1 MAKSKKRFEDYG
13 MLRVATAIPTV
24 KVADVEYNLKQHI
37 QLFREAQEQGV
48 QLLVFPELSLTGY
61 TCADLFHHRPLLDGA
76 VNSLKHLAEATRGID
91 MAVVVGCPLT
101 YQNRLY
107 NCGILLGDG
116 KVIGIVPKVYLPNYA
131 EFYEARWFASG
142 AEVPAGARI
151 SLGNL
156 ADSSFDNILFGQN
169 LLFDFEGVTIGIE
182 VCEDLW
188 VPIPPSSRMAL
199 AGANVI
205 VNLSC
210 SDEVL
215 GKHTYLRQMIQSQ
228 SGRLA
233 CAYVYA
239 SAGFGESSTDLVFA
253 GKGLIAENGSMLG
266 ESERFQMESHLLVR
280 DVDVEKLMV
289 LRRSQT
295 TFTQLQP
302 GMGMQAEQ
310 EVYGEFRHI
319 YEPTQH
325 GYYTIGL
332 TKLPSPDFSARLN
345 RYVAPRPFVP
355 TAVTRGQNGGL
366 PAEMVE
372 RCSEIFNIQVQGL
385 VTRLNHIKAQSAIIG
400 ISGGLDSTLALLVT
414 VRAFDKLGWDR
425 KRIIG
430 ITMPGFGTSGRTY
443 NNSIGLMKA
452 LGITLKEISIV
463 PSVNQHFKDLGIDS
477 SIHDVT
483 YENCQARERTQIL
496 MDASNQY
503 NGIVVGTGDLS
514 ELCLG
519 WCTYN
524 GDHMSM
530 YAVNTSIPKT
540 LVKYLVWYVAE
551 SFRVENPTSHV
562 RAEGRER
569 SVAEILFDVIDTPIS
584 PELIPTDEK
593 GNIAQKTEDL
603 VGPYELHDFFL
614 YHSFRFGA
622 SPRKIFMLAKH
633 AFQDAEYQ
641 GVREGN
647 YDDETIKKWMRTF
660 FRRFF
665 QQQFKRSCLPDGPKV
680 GTVSISPRG
689 DWRMPSDAC
698 ATLWLAECDTL

>member
-1 MAKSKKRFEDYG
+1 MAKSKKIFEDYG
-13 MLRVATAIPTV
+13 LLRVATAIPTV
-24 KVADVEYNLKQHI
+24 KVADAEYNLKQHI
-37 QLFREAQEQGV
+37 LLIHEAHQQGV
-48 QLLVFPELSLTGY
+48 QLLVFPELSITGY
-61 TCADLFHHRPLLDGA
+61 TCADLFHHEPLLQGA
-76 VNSLKHLAEATRGID
+76 KLALMHLCEATRGID
-91 MAVVVGCPLT
+91 MAVVVGCPLS

-107 NCGILLGDG
+107 NCGVLLGDG
-116 KVIGIVPKVYLPNYA
+116 KIVGIVPKVYLPNYA

-151 SLGNL
+151 SLGRL
-156 ADSSFDNILFGQN
+156 ADTSFDNILFGQN
-169 LLFDFEGVTIGIE
+169 LLFDFECVTLGIE
-182 VCEDLW
+182 ICEDLW
-188 VPIPPSSRMAL
+188 VPMPPSSRMAL

-215 GKHTYLRQMIQSQ
+215 GKHAYLRQMIKAQ

-253 GKGLIAENGSMLG
+253 GKGLIAENGSLLG

-280 DVDVEKLMV
+280 DVDIEKLMV

-302 GMGMQAEQ
+302 DMGVMNEQ
-310 EVYGEFRHI
+310 QVYGEFRRI

-332 TKLPSPDFSARLN
+332 TKLPAPDFASNLN
-345 RYVAPRPFVP
+345 RFVTPRPFVP
-355 TAVTRGQNGGL
+355 TPINETGL
-366 PAEMVE
+366 STEMEE

-385 VTRLNHIKAQSAIIG
+385 VTRLNHIKCQTAVIG

-414 VRAFDKLGWDR
+414 VQAFDKLGWDR
-425 KRIIG
+425 SRIVG

-443 NNSIGLMKA
+443 KNSMQLMRS
-452 LGITLKEISIV
+452 LGISVKEISIV
-463 PSVNQHFKDLGIDS
+463 KSVNQHFQDLGIDS

-503 NGIVVGTGDLS
+503 NGIVIGTGDLS

-530 YAVNTSIPKT
+530 YAVNTSVPKT
-540 LVKYLVWYVAE
+540 LVKYLVKYVALKMD
-551 SFRVENPTSHV
+551 
-562 RAEGRER
+562 RELKTR
-569 SVAEILFDVIDTPIS
+569 QQVSIDEKAVVKTLLDVIDTPIS

-633 AFQDAEYQ
+633 AFQDYEYEEL
-641 GVREGN
+641 REGT
-647 YDDETIKKWMRTF
+647 YDDATIKKWMRTF

-698 ATLWLAECDTL
+698 ATLWLKECDTL

>member
-1 MAKSKKRFEDYG
+1 MAKPKKINEDYG
-13 MLRVATAIPTV
+13 LLRVATAIPTV

-37 QLFREAQEQGV
+37 QLMREAHEQGV
-48 QLLVFPELSLTGY
+48 QLLAFPELSLTGY
-61 TCADLFHHRPLLDGA
+61 TCADLFHHEPLIKGA
-76 VNSLKHLAEATRGID
+76 REALKHMAEATRGID
-91 MAVVVGCPLT
+91 MAIVVGCPLA

-107 NCGILLGDG
+107 NCAVLLGDG
-116 KVIGIVPKVYLPNYA
+116 NIVGIVPKIYLPNYA

-142 AEVPAGARI
+142 AEVVPGAKI
-151 SLGNL
+151 SLGTL
-156 ADSSFDNILFGQN
+156 ADKHYDNILFGQN
-169 LLFDFEGVTIGIE
+169 LLFDFEGATLGIE
-182 VCEDLW
+182 ICEDLW
-188 VPIPPSSRMAL
+188 VPIPPSNRMAL

-215 GKHTYLRQMIQSQ
+215 GKHAYLRRMIQAQ
-228 SGRLA
+228 SGRLV

-253 GKGLIAENGSMLG
+253 GKGLIAENGALLG
-266 ESERFQMESHLLVR
+266 ESERFKLDSSLLVR
-280 DVDVEKLMV
+280 DIDIEKLNV
-289 LRRSQT
+289 LRRQQT

-302 GMGMQAEQ
+302 QMGVQSEQ
-310 EVYGEFRHI
+310 QVYGEFRRI

-325 GYYTIGL
+325 GFYTVGL
-332 TKLPSPDFSARLN
+332 TKLTAPDFAADLR
-345 RYVAPRPFVP
+345 RHVAPRPFVP
-355 TAVTRGQNGGL
+355 SNDDDM
-366 PAEMVE
+366 EE

-385 VTRLNHIKAQSAIIG
+385 VTRLNHIKCQSAIIG

-414 VRAFDKLGWDR
+414 VQAFDKLGWDR

-463 PSVNQHFKDLGIDS
+463 PSVNQHFQDLGIDS
-477 SIHDVT
+477 SVHDVT

-503 NGIVVGTGDLS
+503 NGIVIGTGDLS

-540 LVKYLVWYVAE
+540 LVKYLVKYVACTMKE
-551 SFRVENPTSHV
+551 EQEKEKNT
-562 RAEGRER
+562 ADR
-569 SVAEILFDVIDTPIS
+569 SAAEILFDVIDTPIS

-593 GNIAQKTEDL
+593 GDIAQKTEDL

-622 SPRKIFMLAKH
+622 SPRKIFMLAKE
-633 AFQDAEYQ
+633 AFQNEKYASC
-641 GVREGN
+641 REGS
-647 YDDETIKKWMRTF
+647 YDDATIKKWMRTF

-698 ATLWLAECDTL
+698 ATLWLQECDTL

>member
-1 MAKSKKRFEDYG
+1 MAKSKKIFEDYG
-13 MLRVATAIPTV
+13 LLRVATAIPTV
-24 KVADVEYNLKQHI
+24 KVADAEYNLKQHI
-37 QLFREAQEQGV
+37 QLIHEAHQQGV
-48 QLLVFPELSLTGY
+48 QLLVFPELSITGY
-61 TCADLFHHRPLLDGA
+61 TCADLFHHEPLLQGA
-76 VNSLKHLAEATRGID
+76 KLALMHLCEATRGID
-91 MAVVVGCPLT
+91 MAVVVGCPLS

-107 NCGILLGDG
+107 NCGVLLGDG
-116 KVIGIVPKVYLPNYA
+116 KIVGIVPKVYLPNYA

-151 SLGNL
+151 SLGRL
-156 ADSSFDNILFGQN
+156 ADTSFDNILFGQN
-169 LLFDFEGVTIGIE
+169 LLFDFEGVTLGIE
-182 VCEDLW
+182 ICEDLW
-188 VPIPPSSRMAL
+188 VPMPPSSRMAL

-215 GKHTYLRQMIQSQ
+215 GKHAYLRQMIKAQ

-253 GKGLIAENGSMLG
+253 GKGLIAENGSLLG

-280 DVDVEKLMV
+280 DVDIEKLMV

-302 GMGMQAEQ
+302 GMGVMNEQ
-310 EVYGEFRHI
+310 QVYGEFRRI

-332 TKLPSPDFSARLN
+332 TKLPAPDFASNLN
-345 RYVAPRPFVP
+345 RFVTPRPFVP
-355 TAVTRGQNGGL
+355 TPINETGL
-366 PAEMVE
+366 STEMEE

-385 VTRLNHIKAQSAIIG
+385 VTRLNHIKCQTAVIG

-414 VRAFDKLGWDR
+414 VQAFDKLGWDR
-425 KRIIG
+425 SRIVG

-443 NNSIGLMKA
+443 KNSMQLMKS
-452 LGITLKEISIV
+452 LGITVKEISIV
-463 PSVNQHFKDLGIDS
+463 KSVNQHFQDLGIDS

-503 NGIVVGTGDLS
+503 NGIVIGTGDLS

-530 YAVNTSIPKT
+530 YAVNTSVPKT
-540 LVKYLVWYVAE
+540 LVKYLVKYVALKMD
-551 SFRVENPTSHV
+551 
-562 RAEGRER
+562 RELKTR
-569 SVAEILFDVIDTPIS
+569 LQMSIDEKAVVKTLLDVIDTPIS

-633 AFQDAEYQ
+633 AFQDYEYEEL
-641 GVREGN
+641 REGT
-647 YDDETIKKWMRTF
+647 YDDATIKKWMHTF

-698 ATLWLAECDTL
+698 ATLWLKECDTL

>member
-1 MAKSKKRFEDYG
+1 MAKSKKIFEDYG
-13 MLRVATAIPTV
+13 LLRVATAIPTV
-24 KVADVEYNLKQHI
+24 KVADAEYNLKQHI
-37 QLFREAQEQGV
+37 QLIHEAHQQGV
-48 QLLVFPELSLTGY
+48 QLLVFPELSITGY
-61 TCADLFHHRPLLDGA
+61 TCADLFHHEPLLQGA
-76 VNSLKHLAEATRGID
+76 KLALMHLCEATRGID
-91 MAVVVGCPLT
+91 MAVVVGCPLS

-107 NCGILLGDG
+107 NCGVLLGDG
-116 KVIGIVPKVYLPNYA
+116 KIVGIVPKVYLPNYA

-151 SLGNL
+151 SLGRL
-156 ADSSFDNILFGQN
+156 ADTSFDNILFGQN
-169 LLFDFEGVTIGIE
+169 LLFDFEGVTLGIE
-182 VCEDLW
+182 ICEDLW
-188 VPIPPSSRMAL
+188 VPMPPSSRMAL

-215 GKHTYLRQMIQSQ
+215 GKHAYLRQMIKAQ

-253 GKGLIAENGSMLG
+253 GKGLIAENGSLLG

-280 DVDVEKLMV
+280 DVDIEKLMV

-302 GMGMQAEQ
+302 GMGVMNEQ
-310 EVYGEFRHI
+310 QVYGEFRRI

-332 TKLPSPDFSARLN
+332 TKLPAPDFASNLN
-345 RYVAPRPFVP
+345 RFVTPRPFVP
-355 TAVTRGQNGGL
+355 TPINETGL
-366 PAEMVE
+366 STEMEE

-385 VTRLNHIKAQSAIIG
+385 VTRLNHIKCQTAVIG

-414 VRAFDKLGWDR
+414 VQAFDKLGWDR
-425 KRIIG
+425 SRIVG

-443 NNSIGLMKA
+443 KNSMQLMKS
-452 LGITLKEISIV
+452 LGITVKEISIV
-463 PSVNQHFKDLGIDS
+463 KSVNQHFQDLGIDS

-503 NGIVVGTGDLS
+503 NGIVIGTGDLS

-530 YAVNTSIPKT
+530 YAVNTSVPKT
-540 LVKYLVWYVAE
+540 LVKYLVKYVALKMD
-551 SFRVENPTSHV
+551 
-562 RAEGRER
+562 RELKTR
-569 SVAEILFDVIDTPIS
+569 QQVSIDEKAVVKTLLDVIDTPIS

-633 AFQDAEYQ
+633 AFQDYEYEEL
-641 GVREGN
+641 REGS
-647 YDDETIKKWMRTF
+647 YDDTTIKKWMRTF

-698 ATLWLAECDTL
+698 ATLWLKECDTL

>member
-1 MAKSKKRFEDYG
+1 MVNDIMAKKQNKVYEDYG
-13 MLRVATAIPTV
+13 LLRVATAIPTV

-37 QLFREAQEQGV
+37 QLIREAATQGV
-48 QLLVFPELSLTGY
+48 QLLAFPELSITGY
-61 TCADLFHHRPLLDGA
+61 TCADLFHHEPLLQA
-76 VNSLKHLAEATRGID
+76 TREALKHLAEATRGID
-91 MAVVVGCPLT
+91 MAVVVGAPLT

-107 NCGILLGDG
+107 NCGVLLGDG
-116 KVIGIVPKVYLPNYA
+116 KIVGIVPKVYLPNYS

-142 AEVPAGARI
+142 AEVQAGAKI
-151 SLGNL
+151 SLGKL
-156 ADSSFDNILFGQN
+156 ADQAHDDILFGQN
-169 LLFDFEGVTIGIE
+169 LLFDFEGFTLGIE
-182 VCEDLW
+182 ICEDLW
-188 VPIPPSSRMAL
+188 VPIAPSNRMAL

-215 GKHTYLRQMIQSQ
+215 GKHAYLRRMIQAQ
-228 SGRLA
+228 SGRLI

-239 SAGFGESSTDLVFA
+239 SSGFGESSTDLVFA
-253 GKGLIAENGSMLG
+253 GKGLIAENGALLG
-266 ESERFQMESHLLVR
+266 ESERFKLESSLLVR
-280 DVDVEKLMV
+280 DVDVEKLRK
-289 LRRSQT
+289 LRRQQT

-302 GMGMQAEQ
+302 QMGQQTEQ
-310 EVYGEFRHI
+310 QVYTTFRRV

-325 GYYTIGL
+325 GYYTMEL
-332 TKLPSPDFSARLN
+332 TRLTSPNFAEKLN
-345 RYVAPRPFVP
+345 RYIAPRPFVP
-355 TAVTRGQNGGL
+355 SSDDDQK
-366 PAEMVE
+366 E

-385 VTRLNHIKAQSAIIG
+385 VTRLNHIKSQTAIIG
-400 ISGGLDSTLALLVT
+400 ISGGLDSTLALLVA

-425 KRIIG
+425 SRIIG

-443 NNSIGLMKA
+443 RNSIGLMKA

-463 PSVNQHFKDLGIDS
+463 PSVNQHFKDLEIDS
-477 SIHDVT
+477 SVHDVT

-496 MDASNQY
+496 MDASNKY

-540 LVKYLVWYVAE
+540 LVKYLVKYCALE
-551 SFRVENPTSHV
+551 PSLGLQTSQPLT
-562 RAEGRER
+562 AEGNDTR
-569 SVAEILFDVIDTPIS
+569 SAAEILLDVVDTPIS

-593 GNIAQKTEDL
+593 GDIAQKTEDL

-633 AFQDAEYQ
+633 AFQDEEYAHA
-641 GVREGN
+641 REAS
-647 YDDETIKKWMRTF
+647 YDDQTIKKWMRTF

-698 ATLWLAECDTL
+698 ATIWLNECDTL

>member
-1 MAKSKKRFEDYG
+1 MAKKNIKIKEDYG
-13 MLRVATAIPTV
+13 LLRVATAIPTV

-37 QLFREAQEQGV
+37 QLIREAHQEGV
-48 QLLVFPELSLTGY
+48 QLLAFPELSITGY
-61 TCADLFHHRPLLDGA
+61 TCQDLFHHQPLINGA
-76 VNSLKHLAEATRGID
+76 REGLKHLAEATRGMD
-91 MAVVVGCPLT
+91 MAVVVGAPLS

-107 NCGILLGDG
+107 NCAILLGDG
-116 KVIGIVPKVYLPNYA
+116 KIVGIVPKIYLPNYC

-142 AEVPAGARI
+142 AEVQPGAKI
-151 SLGNL
+151 SLGSL
-156 ADSSFDNILFGQN
+156 ADVQYDDILFGQN
-169 LLFDFEGVTIGIE
+169 LLFDFEGVTVGIE
-182 VCEDLW
+182 ICEDLW

-205 VNLSC
+205 VNISC

-215 GKHTYLRQMIQSQ
+215 GKHAYLRRMIQAH
-228 SGRLA
+228 SGRLV

-239 SAGFGESSTDLVFA
+239 SSGFGESSTDLVFA
-253 GKGLIAENGSMLG
+253 GKGLIAENGALLG
-266 ESERFQMESHLLVR
+266 ESERFKMESSLLIR
-280 DVDVEKLMV
+280 DVDIEKLMV
-289 LRRSQT
+289 LRRTQT

-302 GMGMQAEQ
+302 EMGMQNEKMI
-310 EVYGEFRHI
+310 YGEFRRI

-325 GYYTIGL
+325 GYYTIGM
-332 TKLPSPDFSARLN
+332 TKLTPPDFAANLH

-355 TAVTRGQNGGL
+355 STQ
-366 PAEMVE
+366 EDMEE

-385 VTRLNHIKAQSAIIG
+385 VTRLHHVNAKTIVVG
-400 ISGGLDSTLALLVT
+400 ISGGLDSTLALLVA
-414 VRAFDKLGWDR
+414 VYAFDKLGWDR
-425 KRIIG
+425 KRIVG

-443 NNSIGLMKA
+443 KNSIGLMKT
-452 LGITLKEISIV
+452 LGITLREISIKEA
-463 PSVNQHFKDLGIDS
+463 VNLHFKDLGIDS
-477 SIHDVT
+477 SVHDVT

-496 MDASNQY
+496 MDVSNQT
-503 NGIVVGTGDLS
+503 GGFVLGTGDLS

-540 LVKYLVWYVAE
+540 LVKYLVKYVAIKMASGSGQQPKGE
-551 SFRVENPTSHV
+551 D
-562 RAEGRER
+562 GRTA
-569 SVAEILFDVIDTPIS
+569 SEILLDVVDTPIS
-584 PELIPTDEK
+584 PELTPTDEH

-622 SPRKIFMLAKH
+622 SPKKIFMLAKQ
-633 AFQDAEYQ
+633 AFQGEQYKD
-641 GVREGN
+641 VREGT
-647 YDDETIKKWMRTF
+647 YDDETIKKWLKTF

-665 QQQFKRSCLPDGPKV
+665 TQQFKRSCLPDGPKV

-698 ATLWLAECDTL
+698 STLWLQECDKL